1 MVPNIALCISICL
14 AERHGFDRHA
24 WDLTADM
31 AVTGR
36 KLILTISIL
45 YLVSTGLTKV
55 SILYFYRR
63 IGEVRPWFKRTI
75 LVSIAFIIG
84 YTLAFTLAM
93 PLECTPTAAYWFKA
107 SPAWRMTHEYHCINE
122 GAKMISAG
130 VISAVQDFVACV
142 LPMALFWDLRIS
154 RQAKFALGFVFSL
167 GLITCTCG
175 VIRTRFIY
183 RVFFQTYDVT
193 WAVRPA
199 LALTIMESC
208 LGITCAS
215 MPALK
220 SGLQRCFHV
229 VIDPFT
235 YGSSKSLS
243 RRWKNPFFNSYQQS
257 IQDYFDRSGGGGGG
271 GGSRRKGGGY
281 TPGLKVPPNTSAEDS
296 GHSRLHKQ
304 SSTSKSV
311 DEIELSTVPSERT
324 RVGEV

>member
-1 MVPNIALCISICL
+1 
-14 AERHGFDRHA
+14 
-24 WDLTADM
+24 
-31 AVTGR
+31 
-36 KLILTISIL
+36 
-45 YLVSTGLTKV
+45 
-55 SILYFYRR
+55 
-63 IGEVRPWFKRTI
+63 
-75 LVSIAFIIG
+75 
-84 YTLAFTLAM
+84 M

-271 GGSRRKGGGY
+271 GSRRRGGGY
-281 TPGLKVPPNTSAEDS
+281 TPGLKVPPNTSAGECRRLLC
-296 GHSRLHKQ
+296 GRQAGKQASRLTVVCERRFRAFAVAQAVVDVEERGRDRAVDGAQRENTGRRGVTGRGKFRKREP
-304 SSTSKSV
+304 SSVAWGAPLLCWSACFTQLTEAKHFLV
-311 DEIELSTVPSERT
+311 V
-324 RVGEV
+324 